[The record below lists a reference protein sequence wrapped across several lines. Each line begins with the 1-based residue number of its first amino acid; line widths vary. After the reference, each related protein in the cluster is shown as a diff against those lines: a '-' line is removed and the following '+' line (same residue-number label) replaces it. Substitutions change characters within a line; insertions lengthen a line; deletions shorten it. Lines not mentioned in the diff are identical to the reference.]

1 MLKLCYD
8 LRKAVAMMAQ
18 PFLDIVVAT
27 VASFVPLSNVVRHEE
42 EEDEANQG
50 YGKDLLML

>member
-1 MLKLCYD
+1 MLKLCND